1 MGPALEA
8 NINIS
13 DTFHFPKLNGSNYN
27 SWAASMKSA
36 LQSRFLWLYVNGEE
50 DMPTVVKS
58 TPPSA
63 DKTSKDYKS
72 WKEDREQYKTWL
84 RMNSAAM
91 GLLNGSIDSTQSGY
105 IANLSTSKEI
115 WDTLHQINV
124 KDRQSLNVY
133 ALVEEIWSMN

>member
-8 NINIS
+8 NINMS
-13 DTFHFPKLNGSNYN
+13 DTLHFPKLNGSNYN

-36 LQSRFLWLYVNGEE
+36 LQSHFLWLYVNGEE

-58 TPPSA
+58 ILLLT

-72 WKEDREQYKTWL
+72 WKENQEQYKTWL
-84 RMNSAAM
+84 QMNSTAM
-91 GLLNGSIDSTQSGY
+91 GLLNGSIDSTQFGHV
-105 IANLSTSKEI
+105 ANLPTLKEI

-124 KDRQSLNVY
+124 KD
-133 ALVEEIWSMN
+133 